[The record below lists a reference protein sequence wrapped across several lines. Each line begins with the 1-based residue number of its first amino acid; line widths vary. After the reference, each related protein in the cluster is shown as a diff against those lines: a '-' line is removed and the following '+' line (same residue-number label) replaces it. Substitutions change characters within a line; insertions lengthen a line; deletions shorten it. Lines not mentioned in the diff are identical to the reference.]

1 MVRQRRQTTE
11 KEEDKREQEQEDH
24 VDEEEKVKPI
34 QRRVSRRNMQS
45 LVIGLVGAALTLG
58 GYSQTYVSPGI
69 SLGAG
74 LFVLFFGLLVSEG
87 FISL

>member
-1 MVRQRRQTTE
+1 MVRQRRNTE
-11 KEEDKREQEQEDH
+11 KEEEKREQEDVDQEK
-24 VDEEEKVKPI
+24 EKPR
-34 QRRVSRRNMQS
+34 QRSVSRRNMQS

-58 GYSQTYVSPGI
+58 AYSQTYVSPGI

-87 FISL
+87 FIL

>member
-1 MVRQRRQTTE
+1 MVRERRKTE
-11 KEEDKREQEQEDH
+11 KVEEKQEV
-24 VDEEEKVKPI
+24 VDQEEKVKPI
-34 QRRVSRRNMQS
+34 QRSVSRRNMQS

-58 GYSQTYVSPGI
+58 AYSQTYVDPGK

>member
-1 MVRQRRQTTE
+1 MVRERRKTE
-11 KEEDKREQEQEDH
+11 KVEEKQEV
-24 VDEEEKVKPI
+24 VDQEEKVKPR
-34 QRRVSRRNMQS
+34 QRSVSRRNMQS

-58 GYSQTYVSPGI
+58 AYSQTYVDPGK

>member
-1 MVRQRRQTTE
+1 MVRERRKTE
-11 KEEDKREQEQEDH
+11 KVEEKQEVVDQEK
-24 VDEEEKVKPI
+24 KVKPR
-34 QRRVSRRNMQS
+34 QRSVSRRNMQS

-58 GYSQTYVSPGI
+58 AYSQTYVDPGK

>member
-1 MVRQRRQTTE
+1 MVRERRKTE
-11 KEEDKREQEQEDH
+11 KVEEKREQEHADQ
-24 VDEEEKVKPI
+24 EEKVKPR
-34 QRRVSRRNMQS
+34 QRTVSRRNIQS

-58 GYSQTYVSPGI
+58 SYSQTYVSPDKSI
-69 SLGAG
+69 GAG

>member
-1 MVRQRRQTTE
+1 MVRERRKTE
-11 KEEDKREQEQEDH
+11 KVEEKQEV
-24 VDEEEKVKPI
+24 VDQEEKVKPR
-34 QRRVSRRNMQS
+34 QRSVSRRNMQS
-45 LVIGLVGAALTLG
+45 LVIGLVGAVLTLG
-58 GYSQTYVSPGI
+58 AYSQTYVDPGK

>member
-1 MVRQRRQTTE
+1 MVRERRKTE
-11 KEEDKREQEQEDH
+11 KPEEQEEVV
-24 VDEEEKVKPI
+24 VDQEEKVKP
-34 QRRVSRRNMQS
+34 RKRSVSRRNMQS

-58 GYSQTYVSPGI
+58 AYSQTYVDPGK

>member
-1 MVRQRRQTTE
+1 MVRQRRKTE
-11 KEEDKREQEQEDH
+11 KEEEKREEDG
-24 VDEEEKVKPI
+24 EEAKVISK
-34 QRRVSRRNMQS
+34 RRTVSRRNMQS

-58 GYSQTYVSPGI
+58 AYSQTFVSSSK

-87 FISL
+87 FISI

>member
-1 MVRQRRQTTE
+1 MVRERRKTE
-11 KEEDKREQEQEDH
+11 KEEEKREQE
-24 VDEEEKVKPI
+24 DEEEKVKPR
-34 QRRVSRRNMQS
+34 QRSVSRRNMQS

-58 GYSQTYVSPGI
+58 AYSQTYVSPGK

>member
-1 MVRQRRQTTE
+1 MVRERRKTE
-11 KEEDKREQEQEDH
+11 KEEEKREQEDR
-24 VDEEEKVKPI
+24 DEEEKVKPR
-34 QRRVSRRNMQS
+34 QRSVSRRNMQS

-58 GYSQTYVSPGI
+58 AYSQTLVSPGKA
-69 SLGAG
+69 LGAG

>member
-1 MVRQRRQTTE
+1 MVRQRRKTE
-11 KEEDKREQEQEDH
+11 TEEEKREEDG
-24 VDEEEKVKPI
+24 EEEKVEQISKS
-34 QRRVSRRNMQS
+34 RVISRRNMQS

-58 GYSQTYVSPGI
+58 AYSQTFVSSSK

-87 FISL
+87 FISI

>member
-1 MVRQRRQTTE
+1 MVRQRRNTE
-11 KEEDKREQEQEDH
+11 KEEEKREQED
-24 VDEEEKVKPI
+24 VDQEEKEKPR
-34 QRRVSRRNMQS
+34 QRSVSRRNKQS

-58 GYSQTYVSPGI
+58 AYSQTYVKPGI

>member
-1 MVRQRRQTTE
+1 MVRERRKTE
-11 KEEDKREQEQEDH
+11 KVEEKQEQDV
-24 VDEEEKVKPI
+24 VDQEEKVKPR
-34 QRRVSRRNMQS
+34 QRSVSRRNMQS

-58 GYSQTYVSPGI
+58 AYSQTYVDPGK

>member
-1 MVRQRRQTTE
+1 MVRQRRRTE
-11 KEEDKREQEQEDH
+11 KEEEKRDR
-24 VDEEEKVKPI
+24 DGEEEKAISKSRTI
-34 QRRVSRRNMQS
+34 SRRNMQS
-45 LVIGLVGAALTLG
+45 LVIGLVGVALTLG
-58 GYSQTYVSPGI
+58 AYSQTFVSSTK